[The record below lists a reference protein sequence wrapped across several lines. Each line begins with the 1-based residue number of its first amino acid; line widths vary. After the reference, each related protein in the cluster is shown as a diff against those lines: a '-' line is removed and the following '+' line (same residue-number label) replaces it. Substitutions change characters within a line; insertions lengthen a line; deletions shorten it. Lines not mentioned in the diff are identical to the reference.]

1 MPSNIRP
8 TNIDVDRQVG
18 EVRIDWND
26 GRACTYPID
35 NLREA
40 CPCAECRGGH
50 DYMGR
55 AYDPEHILAVTPAQ
69 SYTLDKVELVGTMR
83 FRSSG
88 VMATMPG
95 FIPGSICTGF
105 VRRKGDD
112 PRHKSDNVKNGSRH
126 WPRFCF
132 TLTCCAYR

>member
-69 SYTLDKVELVGTMR
+69 SYTLDKVELVGNYALQ
-83 FRSSG
+83 F
-88 VMATMPG
+88 
-95 FIPGSICTGF
+95 FW
-105 VRRKGDD
+105 
-112 PRHKSDNVKNGSRH
+112 SDGHNAGIYTWEYLHRLC
-126 WPRFCF
+126 PPEG
-132 TLTCCAYR
+132 